1 MVAPASIRVN
11 QRWSLLSLSLSI
23 VEQYQH
29 YHIKLSER
37 NVTCK
42 ILYEDMSMVALEEIK
57 DRKTQGA
64 DDG

>member
-11 QRWSLLSLSLSI
+11 QRWSSSSLSI

-29 YHIKLSER
+29 CHIKLSER

-57 DRKTQGA
+57 DRKIRGA

>member
-11 QRWSLLSLSLSI
+11 QRWSSSSLSLSI

-29 YHIKLSER
+29 CHIKLSER

-57 DRKTQGA
+57 DRKTRGA